1 MKVNLSLRKE
11 HKVFIPKLCYRRGN
25 EKSFTLFNVVVLWY
39 NKFQFGWRI
48 RILFISLVCLSSIY
62 TLILFQVSPL
72 ELLDVIHII
81 VEYFYQQNIE
91 RPSTSLH
98 FYYLTVNMQHDWY
111 LNRMNAF
118 VATPLSIGACNGL
131 AFFANSTIESN
142 RSSFIKESWIHGRF
156 TFSY

>member
-11 HKVFIPKLCYRRGN
+11 DKVFIVILCYIRGN
-25 EKSFTLFNVVVLWY
+25 EKSFTLFNVVVSWY
-39 NKFQFGWRI
+39 NNFQFGWSI
-48 RILFISLVCLSSIY
+48 TILLISLVCLYSIY
-62 TLILFQVSPL
+62 TSILLQVSRF
-72 ELLDVIHII
+72 ELLDIIHIT
-81 VEYFYQQNIE
+81 VQYLYQQYIE
-91 RPSTSLH
+91 RPCTSLH

-118 VATPLSIGACNGL
+118 VATPLSMEACNGL